1 MRRKKGARLLT
12 SHESRRILIRGIRN
26 YPRPCLE
33 YPIQHE
39 RFARERLDTS
49 LLLFSLP
56 RVEQPM
62 ILVNLAPSRVVDR
75 ETDREREEEW
85 EGREWQ
91 RNIDTVKFNGL
102 IYDRHKS
109 SVTSRATLHTG
120 WSSLPSRATLLS
132 SLPPIFTT
140 LVSHFFMGWIINGEN

>member
-1 MRRKKGARLLT
+1 
-12 SHESRRILIRGIRN
+12 
-26 YPRPCLE
+26 
-33 YPIQHE
+33 
-39 RFARERLDTS
+39 
-49 LLLFSLP
+49 
-56 RVEQPM
+56 M

-75 ETDREREEEW
+75 HRERERGSW

-120 WSSLPSRATLLS
+120 WSRAPFAS
-132 SLPPIFTT
+132 HSPFLPPAHIHALAT
-140 LVSHFFMGWIINGEN
+140 LVSPFARPFFMGWIINGEN